1 MTAITS
7 LSQFDF
13 HHRLAEMAGTCLV
26 IFTGPNCGACKRLK
40 QVLQEHGD
48 LFDDL
53 HLFEVDAQ
61 RDMALTR
68 EFGVFH
74 LPAMFL
80 YQDGEFHCEL
90 HSEALP
96 QSLSAAIG
104 EALAA
109 PAQEAP

>member
-1 MTAITS
+1 MAA
-7 LSQFDF
+7 LAPLDQFEF
-13 HHRLAEMAGTCLV
+13 HHQLAETAGTSLV
-26 IFTGPNCGACKRLK
+26 IFTGPHCGACKRLK
-40 QVLQEHGD
+40 QVLRDAAE
-48 LFDDL
+48 LFSDL

-80 YQDGEFHCEL
+80 YRDGEFHCEL
-90 HSEALP
+90 HSEALAP
-96 QSLSAAIG
+96 QLRAAIDQ
-104 EALAA
+104 ALAR